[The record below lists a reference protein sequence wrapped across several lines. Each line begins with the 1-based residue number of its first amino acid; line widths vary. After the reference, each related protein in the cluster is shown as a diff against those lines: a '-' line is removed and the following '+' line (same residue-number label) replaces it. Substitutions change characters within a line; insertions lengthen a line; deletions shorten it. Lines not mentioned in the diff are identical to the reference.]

1 MKPVLPTFTIEM
13 LAAALGALPDPAF
26 ILTRSGRYAAVFGGS
41 DKRYYHDGTGL
52 VGLYIADVLEDEK
65 TLWFLRQ
72 IDIALNARELHVV
85 EYDLSRHDI
94 KGLDSEGPVD
104 AIWFEGRVQALGFAV
119 DDEDAVLWVASNIT
133 SRHQAEQD
141 LAEALR
147 REQHQ
152 SFEQRQFIGVVSHEF
167 RTPLAIIDGVLTNM
181 KLAPPAHAQDLAQ
194 RLATIESANSQLI
207 VLTDLCLADAR
218 VGAGLQVDEC
228 QPIDLCAL
236 LGQAADMVNPGAGV
250 NWLRFLCKCPQEGPC
265 YFQTTQACAIVG
277 SPGLLLI
284 ALTNLLDNARK
295 YAPQSSIDVNIVL
308 DDITVRL
315 HIRDHGLGIATSDHE
330 SIFERFRRGGNVGQ
344 QTGSGLGLYVS
355 REIIR
360 GHRGELRLVSS
371 DAGGSVFEI
380 SLPLTHSMQDTV
392 GVQT

>member
-1 MKPVLPTFTIEM
+1 MKPVLPTFTTAM
-13 LAAALGALPDPAF
+13 LAATLGALPDLGL

-52 VGLYIADVLEDEK
+52 VGLYIAGVLEDEK

-104 AIWFEGRVQALGFAV
+104 TIWFEGRVQALDFSV
-119 DDEDAVLWVASNIT
+119 DNEDAVLWVASNIT
-133 SRHQAEQD
+133 SRHQTEHD

-147 REQHQ
+147 REQVN
-152 SFEQRQFIGVVSHEF
+152 SFEQRQFTGVVSHEF

-250 NWLRFLCKCPQEGPC
+250 NWLRFLCKGPQEGPC

>member
-1 MKPVLPTFTIEM
+1 MKPVLPTFTTAM
-13 LAAALGALPDPAF
+13 LAATLGALPDPAF

-52 VGLYIADVLEDEK
+52 VGLHITDVLEDEK
-65 TLWFLRQ
+65 ALWFLRQ

-85 EYDLSRHDI
+85 EYGLSGRHI
-94 KGLDSEGPVD
+94 KSMDSEGPVD
-104 AIWFEGRVQALGFAV
+104 TIWFEGRVQALDFSV

-147 REQHQ
+147 REQHH

-167 RTPLAIIDGVLTNM
+167 RTPLAIIDGALTNM

-228 QPIDLCAL
+228 LPINLGAL
-236 LGQAADMVNPGAGV
+236 LRQAADIVNPSAGV
-250 NWLRFLCKCPQEGPC
+250 DWLHFECKSPQDGPC
-265 YFQTTQACAIVG
+265 YCQTTQACAIVG
-277 SPGLLLI
+277 SPGLMRI

-295 YAPQSSIDVNIVL
+295 YAPQSRIDVNIVL
-308 DDITVRL
+308 DDMTVRL
-315 HIRDHGLGIATSDHE
+315 HIRDHGLGIATSDRE
-330 SIFERFRRGGNVGQ
+330 TIFERFRRGGNVGQ

-360 GHRGELRLVSS
+360 GHRGELQLVSS

>member
-1 MKPVLPTFTIEM
+1 MKPVLPTFTTAM
-13 LAAALGALPDPAF
+13 LAATLGALPDLGF

-41 DKRYYHDGTGL
+41 DKRHYHDGTGL

-65 TLWFLRQ
+65 TRWFLRQ

-85 EYDLSRHDI
+85 EYSLSRHDI

-104 AIWFEGRVQALGFAV
+104 TIWFEGRVQALDFSV

-133 SRHQAEQD
+133 SRHQTEHD

-147 REQHQ
+147 REQVN
-152 SFEQRQFIGVVSHEF
+152 SFEQRQFTGVVSHEF
-167 RTPLAIIDGVLTNM
+167 RTPLAIIDAVLTNM

-228 QPIDLCAL
+228 QPINLGAL
-236 LGQAADMVNPGAGV
+236 LRQAADIVNPSAGV
-250 NWLRFLCKCPQEGPC
+250 DWLHFECKSPQEGPC
-265 YFQTTQACAIVG
+265 YCQTQACAIAG
-277 SPGLLLI
+277 SPALLRM

-295 YAPQSSIDVNIVL
+295 YAPQGSIDVNIVL

-315 HIRDHGLGIATSDHE
+315 HIRDHGLGIATSDRE
-330 SIFERFRRGGNVGQ
+330 TIFERFRRGGNVGQ